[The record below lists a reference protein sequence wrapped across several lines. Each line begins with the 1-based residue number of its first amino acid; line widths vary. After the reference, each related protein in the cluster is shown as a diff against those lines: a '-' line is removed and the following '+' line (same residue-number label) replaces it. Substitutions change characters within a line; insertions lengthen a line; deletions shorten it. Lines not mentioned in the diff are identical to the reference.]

1 LIPEVVKKTIQ
12 TQYRAF
18 LSGNDFAP
26 RSGQRQMIAS
36 IAQTLWHSSH
46 SNICAIEAGTGTG
59 KTLAYLLPALATA
72 RQQGKQLVVATATV
86 ALQEQLISKDLPTIK
101 KLGDMDFT
109 YALVKGRGR
118 YACNLKLD
126 QIAGSSGN
134 MPIFNDPEF
143 RPSPLYN
150 ELRDELIA
158 GTWDGDRDHWSD
170 AIAERDWRPLIA
182 DRYQCLN
189 RRCPMISECVFYKA
203 REELAEVDCLVT
215 NQDLFL
221 SDLQLGGGVILP
233 SPEDAIYVFDEAH
246 HLVSKAR
253 NHFSTMARLSSAN
266 SLIEQIAE
274 NISRLQED
282 ARSTFVG
289 KLPGETL
296 AVVEIL
302 TPLQADLSRVMEEK
316 YKESFA
322 LSVRFAHGDV
332 DEDIREPCA
341 RLAEAWRRC
350 AGQLENLVGKLEFS
364 DGDSSDLKG
373 MAVEWGPIV
382 GQIFARAGNLAQAWQ
397 AFSEKSSEPTARW
410 IDIDHRRG
418 DFTLRTIPLRPGE
431 KLKSSFWNQVSG
443 AVLTSATL
451 TAMGS
456 FESIMDGLS
465 LPDDTHTLAIQSPFD
480 FAGRGQLV
488 IPQGCPE
495 AGNTQAHDEF
505 LEEYLPEAITEV
517 LGTLVLFSSDRQMQH
532 LAERVLDTAEVPIL
546 VQGTYSKQEILR
558 RHRERVDMGE
568 ASVIFGLAS
577 FAEGIDLPGEYC
589 SHVIIAK
596 IPFPVPDDPVIESLG
611 EWVESQGR
619 NAFSAVMLP
628 EASLALIQAVGRLM
642 RSETD
647 SGRVTI
653 LDRRLVSKG
662 YGKRLLNSLPA
673 FSRNLGD

>member
-1 LIPEVVKKTIQ
+1 MIPEAVKETIQ
-12 TQYRAF
+12 KQYRAF
-18 LSGNDFAP
+18 LSGNDFSP
-26 RSGQRQMIAS
+26 RSGQRQMIAA
-36 IAQTLWHSSH
+36 IAQTLWHSSR
-46 SNICAIEAGTGTG
+46 SNLCAVEAGTGTG

-101 KLGDMDFT
+101 RLGDMDFT

-126 QIAGSSGN
+126 QMASNSGDL
-134 MPIFNDPEF
+134 PIFNDPDF
-143 RPSPLYN
+143 RPSPLYR

-158 GTWDGDRDHWSD
+158 GTWDGDRDHWPE

-189 RRCPMISECVFYKA
+189 RRCPMISDCVFYKA

-233 SPEDAIYVFDEAH
+233 PPEDAIYVFDEAH

-253 NHFSTMARLSSAN
+253 NHFSTTARLSSVD
-266 SLIEQIAE
+266 SLIEQMGDSV
-274 NISRLQED
+274 SRLQED
-282 ARSTFVG
+282 SRSAFLG
-289 KLPGETL
+289 KLPGEIL
-296 AVVEIL
+296 AIVEVL
-302 TPLQADLSRVMEEK
+302 APLKADLGKVLEDK
-316 YKESFA
+316 YRDTASP
-322 LSVRFAHGDV
+322 SVRFAHGDV
-332 DEDIREPCA
+332 DEAIREPC
-341 RLAEAWRRC
+341 RLLAQAWLRC
-350 AGQLENLVGKLEFS
+350 SGQLENLVDKLEFS
-364 DGDSSDLKG
+364 DSDSSELKG
-373 MAVEWGPIV
+373 MSVEWGPIV
-382 GQIFARAGNLAQAWQ
+382 GQIYVRAANLADAWR
-397 AFSEKSSEPTARW
+397 AFSEDSITPTARW
-410 IDIDHRRG
+410 IDIDHRRA

-431 KLKSSFWNQVSG
+431 KLQTLFWNSVSG

-456 FESIMDGLS
+456 FASLLDGLS
-465 LPDDTHTLAIQSPFD
+465 LPEDTHTLAIQSPFD

-488 IPQGCPE
+488 IPEGCPE

-505 LEEYLPEAITEV
+505 LQDYLPEVFSEV
-517 LGTLVLFSSDRQMQH
+517 LGTLVLFSSDRQMQQ
-532 LAERVLDTAEVPIL
+532 LAERIADTSEIPIL
-546 VQGTYSKQEILR
+546 VQGTHSKQEILR

-611 EWVESQGR
+611 EWMESQGR
-619 NAFSAVMLP
+619 NAFGSVMLP

-653 LDRRLVSKG
+653 LDKRLVSKG

-673 FSRNLGD
+673 FSRSLNV

>member
-1 LIPEVVKKTIQ
+1 
-12 TQYRAF
+12 
-18 LSGNDFAP
+18 
-26 RSGQRQMIAS
+26 MIAA
-36 IAQTLWHSSH
+36 IAQSLWHSSK
-46 SNICAIEAGTGTG
+46 SNLCAIEAGTGTG

-86 ALQEQLISKDLPTIK
+86 ALQEQLIGKDLPTIK
-101 KLGDMDFT
+101 KLSDMDFT

-126 QIAGSSGN
+126 QMANNSGDL
-134 MPIFNDPEF
+134 PIFNDPEF
-143 RPSPLYN
+143 SPSPLYG

-158 GTWDGDRDHWSD
+158 GSWDGDRDHWSE
-170 AIAERDWRPLIA
+170 AISERSWRPLIA

-189 RRCPMISECVFYKA
+189 RRCPMISECVFYRA

-233 SPEDAIYVFDEAH
+233 PPEEAIYVFDEAH
-246 HLVSKAR
+246 HLISKAR
-253 NHFSTMARLSSAN
+253 NHFSTMARLSSAQ
-266 SLIEQIAE
+266 SLIEQIADS
-274 NISRLQED
+274 ISRLQEHPS
-282 ARSTFVG
+282 AESLG
-289 KLPGETL
+289 KAPAETL
-296 AVVEIL
+296 AASEIL
-302 TPLQADLSRVMEEK
+302 APLQADLAAVLEDK
-316 YKESFA
+316 YGTISTP
-322 LSVRFAHGDV
+322 SVRFPHGDV
-332 DEDIREPCA
+332 EEEIREPCS
-341 RLAEAWRRC
+341 RLAQAWRRC
-350 AGQLENLVGKLEFS
+350 SVQLEKLVGKLEFNES
-364 DGDSSDLKG
+364 DSSDLKTL
-373 MAVEWGPIV
+373 AVEWGPLV
-382 GQIFARAGNLAQAWQ
+382 GQVFARADNLAEAWR
-397 AFSEKSSEPTARW
+397 AFSETGAEPTARW

-418 DFTLRTIPLRPGE
+418 DFTLRTIPLLPGG
-431 KLKSSFWNQVSG
+431 KLQSSFWSRVSG

-456 FESIMDGLS
+456 FDALLDGLS
-465 LPDDTHTLAIQSPFD
+465 LPQDTHTLAIQSPFD
-480 FAGRGQLV
+480 FGGRGQLV

-495 AGNTQAHDEF
+495 AGNVRAHDEF
-505 LEEYLPEAITEV
+505 LQEYLPQTFSEV

-532 LAERVLDTAEVPIL
+532 LAESVADNTEVPIL
-546 VQGTYSKQEILR
+546 VQGTHSKQEILR
-558 RHRERVDMGE
+558 RHRERIDMGE
-568 ASVIFGLAS
+568 PSVIFGLAS
-577 FAEGIDLPGEYC
+577 FAEGIDLPGDYC

-619 NAFSAVMLP
+619 NAFGAVMLP

-642 RSETD
+642 RSESD

-673 FSRNLGD
+673 FSRNLDA